1 MVAILATALGLLGC
15 QTCFTICWN
24 FSTRICLSA
33 FLHEDICV
41 SLLWQMWAWPMKT
54 ITQWREKV
62 LIGKKVE
69 IFGGRLV
76 FTTLLVYIISSNVLL
91 LLIMCMLYS
100 LPFIVA
106 FVISL
111 EGRENG
117 MSLVYFNGMPALNI
131 KRFCVQ
137 IYTMLLNRL
146 RLLWHI
152 LYQLIVIGNYF
163 LGSIM
168 ICNVVLGC
176 CS

>member
-1 MVAILATALGLLGC
+1 M
-15 QTCFTICWN
+15 CF
-24 FSTRICLSA
+24 LVMA
-33 FLHEDICV
+33 DV
-41 SLLWQMWAWPMKT
+41 SLAYENHYAMKRESTNWKEGRDIWWQVGFHNSSC
-54 ITQWREKV
+54 IH
-62 LIGKKVE
+62 
-69 IFGGRLV
+69 IFIK
-76 FTTLLVYIISSNVLL
+76 YVLL

-163 LGSIM
+163 VGSIM